1 MLSNQVQTY
10 YSSNLSFTED
20 DVFNVIKNLD
30 LSDFDKDTILIIF
43 NNNENTVCIRIF
55 PVSNKKVFF
64 KNILNSC
71 LNQKCKSF
79 ILIKI
84 TDFLI
89 TSKIKEEIRQDALI
103 LKEASLSIDL
113 EFESFIL
120 IKTNFKS

>member
-1 MLSNQVQTY
+1 MLSNQIQTY
-10 YSSNLSFTED
+10 YSSNLSLTED
-20 DVFNVIKNLD
+20 NIFNVIKNLD
-30 LSDFDKDTILIIF
+30 ISHFDKDTILIIF
-43 NNNENTVCIRIF
+43 DNNENRVCIKIF
-55 PVSNKKVFF
+55 PVSNKKKFF
-64 KNILNSC
+64 KNILNTC

-79 ILIKI
+79 ILIKF

-120 IKTNFKS
+120 ISINDKS